1 MLALVNDR
9 GCWGGYDRSTLR
21 PVERLPQK
29 LHTAS
34 VALPH
39 ALRLFRY
46 YDTLDLPQRLHLPLG
61 LHKHCDVKLIW

>member
-1 MLALVNDR
+1 M
-9 GCWGGYDRSTLR
+9 
-21 PVERLPQK
+21 ERLPQK